1 MPAVPPVP
9 PVPLKPTRQPALSAQ
24 SLRRGGVL
32 YGVSHFLGM
41 GLGFLSSILLVRVAN
56 RSNVASY
63 LLLLQATISLAL
75 IFELGLGQAALR
87 FAPTCR
93 GVGGAAATRLLRRR
107 LLLLEVAVWSIVAP
121 LLYFAWPTIARRL
134 DAPELAEAAPYLLV
148 TAMLVA
154 LGRIVDAYL
163 RAFRFYTSSA
173 VLTHLFPRALVCAGF
188 FVLLLLHGRGSTWP
202 SLIGIFLCVQ
212 VVTALAYAGR
222 LTATTAEETGEER
235 AAVPPPPTREIFSTT
250 FAMGLRSAA
259 SILMISSDLWILSWA
274 RTHKEVAVYGVVTRI
289 VQVMGA
295 LPLIASFLL
304 PQEFAI
310 LYADGKKAELERL
323 ARSAATA
330 CAILSLGALAG
341 ILLFGQPLLRI
352 AFGERYISGWSI
364 LLVLALGSF
373 WDAASGSA
381 GYVLQMTG
389 NHVTLLFL
397 TLGGA
402 AVNTVLSLLLAPYWG
417 GLGVAAATA
426 FTLIGMN
433 VVMVAAAR
441 RKVGVR
447 TFVYFR
453 LSDWRRVLALL
464 LPPRLLAR
472 LRGKTE

>member
-1 MPAVPPVP
+1 
-9 PVPLKPTRQPALSAQ
+9 
-24 SLRRGGVL
+24 
-32 YGVSHFLGM
+32 M
-41 GLGFLSSILLVRVAN
+41 GLGFLSSILLVRVAD
-56 RSNVASY
+56 RANVASY
-63 LLLLQATISLAL
+63 LLMLQATIALAL
-75 IFELGLGQAALR
+75 LFELGLGQAALR

-93 GVGGAAATRLLRRR
+93 GEGGAVATRLLRRR
-107 LLLLEVAVWSIVAP
+107 LLVLEVAVWVILGP
-121 LLYFAWPTIARRL
+121 LLYLAWPTVARRL
-134 DAPELAEAAPYLLV
+134 EAPELAAAAPLLLV
-148 TAMLVA
+148 AAMLVA
-154 LGRIVDAYL
+154 LGRIADAYL

-173 VLTHLFPRALVCAGF
+173 FLTHLFPRLLLCAGF
-188 FVLLLLHGRGSTWP
+188 LSLLLAHAHGASWP
-202 SLIGIFLCVQ
+202 MLAGIFLMVQ
-212 VVTALAYAGR
+212 IVNALAYAGR
-222 LTATTAEETGEER
+222 LTATTAEETTEDR
-235 AAVPPPPTREIFSTT
+235 AAVPPPPTRDIFTTT

-274 RTHKEVAVYGVVTRI
+274 RSHDEVAVYGVITRI

-330 CAILSLGALAG
+330 CGILSLGALAG
-341 ILLFGQPLLRI
+341 ILLFGRPLLRF
-352 AFGERYISGWSI
+352 AFGEAYVSGWA
-364 LLVLALGSF
+364 LLLILALGSF

-402 AVNTVLSLLLAPYWG
+402 VFNTLASLALARLWG
-417 GLGVAAATA
+417 GYGVAVATA
-426 FTLIGMN
+426 VTLIGMN

-453 LSDWRRVLALL
+453 LREWRQVLALL
-464 LPPRLLAR
+464 LPQRLWPR
-472 LRGKTE
+472 RGGRAE